1 LLFQESGARRDKRTI
16 QGGFGNDLKE
26 GIPWQKT
33 RPPESQRRKSNLGKF
48 CITTLHKQG
57 FSVSSKPKK
66 IWATDIFYL
75 NDSAEMK
82 HAWKIAKEVL
92 RTPGI
97 SKCPGEDR
105 ILEGILSFS
114 DLPFSQRCM
123 WLLFPPRE
131 IN

>member
-1 LLFQESGARRDKRTI
+1 MVGNQTTRITSQEKQTQQIVYHYTSQTGLLAI
-16 QGGFGNDLKE
+16 
-26 GIPWQKT
+26 IKT
-33 RPPESQRRKSNLGKF
+33 
-48 CITTLHKQG
+48 
-57 FSVSSKPKK
+57 KK
-66 IWATDIFYL
+66 IWATDIYYL